1 MNLITASRK
10 EKMSVIWF
18 KKRWTHSGGVEVQ
31 MRLSTSNIWCQSMNP
46 ACWINSGKFWTVR
59 LTYLVGH
66 GRLAIS
72 EIFEGWS
79 DFRINT
85 VFLSETL
92 CYNRRILFVLVIF
105 LVWLCSNHS
114 YILNKYLVCREF
126 QNLILYIKNNF
137 IVFDWSCRL
146 PGACTCRRIFFS
158 EEVNVTI
165 N

>member
-1 MNLITASRK
+1 MPSLGIARFNYFHKSRK
-10 EKMSVIWF
+10 VYQFGWWIWLQLAEKRKSVIWF

-59 LTYLVGH
+59 LTYLMGH

-72 EIFEGWS
+72 EIIEGLS

-85 VFLSETL
+85 IFLSETL
-92 CYNRRILFVLVIF
+92 CYNRRILFVLVIL

-114 YILNKYLVCREF
+114 YTLNKYLVDTFR
-126 QNLILYIKNNF
+126 ISY
-137 IVFDWSCRL
+137 
-146 PGACTCRRIFFS
+146 CT
-158 EEVNVTI
+158 
-165 N
+165 